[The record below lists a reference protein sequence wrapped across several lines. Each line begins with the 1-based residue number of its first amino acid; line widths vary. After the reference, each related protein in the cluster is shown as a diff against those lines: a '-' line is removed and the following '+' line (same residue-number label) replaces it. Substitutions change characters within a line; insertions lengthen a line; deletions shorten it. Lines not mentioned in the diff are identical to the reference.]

1 MISKF
6 KMFDFTK
13 NENRKYVNDFFFYLL
28 KKVNDEIILRHINNL
43 NFDQIFTKSD
53 KNDYVTIYDKKAE
66 EFIIKEINRKF
77 VSIKIIGEETTFQKK
92 IDMSIIGDDYY
103 FTIDPIDGTKNYIKK
118 NENFCT
124 MVSLIFKKK
133 PTACFIYY
141 PLIKKYISSFKNFDS
156 KILDLNTNEIC
167 TLKINKD
174 LINFGTGGTKGIPE
188 ISRKIILENFNS
200 NFRRYFIGSAG
211 VETLMLANNEVDFI
225 FHGRVTPWDHSPLSL
240 IIREAGGEVLM
251 FNNASTF
258 NVFSEG
264 PILASKNIQHWNY
277 VKSKLNVI

>member
-6 KMFDFTK
+6 KMFDFAK
-13 NENRKYVNDFFFYLL
+13 EKNRKFMNDFFFYLL

-77 VSIKIIGEETTFQKK
+77 VSIKIIGEETTFQKN
-92 IDMSIIGDDYY
+92 IDLSIIDDDYY
-103 FTIDPIDGTKNYIKK
+103 FTIDPIDGTKNYINK

-124 MVSLIFKKK
+124 MVSLIYKKK

-141 PLIKKYISSFKNFDS
+141 PLIQKYISSFENFDS
-156 KILDLNTNEIC
+156 KILDLNTNMTS
-167 TLKINKD
+167 TLKISKD
-174 LINFGTGGTKGIPE
+174 LINFATGGTKGLPE
-188 ISRKIILENFNS
+188 INRKIILEKFNS
-200 NFRRYFIGSAG
+200 NFKRYFIGSAG

-225 FHGRVTPWDHSPLSL
+225 FHGRVTPWDHSPMSL
-240 IIREAGGEVLM
+240 IIKEAGGKVLM
-251 FNNASTF
+251 FNNSSKF
-258 NVFSEG
+258 NVFSKG
-264 PILASKNIQHWNY
+264 PILASKNIEHWNY
-277 VKSKLNVI
+277 VKSKLNIN